1 MGMHAFATVL
11 IGFLR
16 PYVIQLFIRI
26 EEGGNPTPTFY
37 TFGVGVY
44 VKYVVVLVLIHHFTL
59 FFIEAFSF
67 QHILIV
73 FTKAFFSS
81 VISIL
86 IILGIRSIKTK

>member
-1 MGMHAFATVL
+1 MGMHAFACVL

-16 PYVIQLFIRI
+16 PYVIKLFISI
-26 EEGGNPTPTFY
+26 DEGNNPTPTFY

-44 VKYVVVLVLIHHFTL
+44 VKYIVTLVLIHHFTL

-73 FTKAFFSS
+73 FSKAFLSS
-81 VISIL
+81 IVSIL